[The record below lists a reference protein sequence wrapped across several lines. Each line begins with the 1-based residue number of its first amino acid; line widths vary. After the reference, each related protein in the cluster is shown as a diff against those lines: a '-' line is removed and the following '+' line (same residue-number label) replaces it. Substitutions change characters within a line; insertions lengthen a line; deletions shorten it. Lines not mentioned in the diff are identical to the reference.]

1 MSGIQWVWAFLDEP
15 RASFEEA
22 LTYWSA
28 LTRTTAS
35 PRRGADDEFL
45 TLLPRLGA
53 PWLKMQATGSG
64 RGIHLDLDVDIP
76 RAAAERA
83 LALGARELATLGD
96 DQVVILASPAGFVFC
111 FTRYA
116 APPGA
121 GSAHPEASA
130 SMSAQVRVG
139 EPDLV
144 DQVCLDIPDS
154 AYARE
159 VDFWASLTGWPPLPN
174 TRAEFTALR
183 RPDGIPIR
191 LLLQRLGESAG
202 PARAISTSPAP
213 TATQPWHGIPPTAPP
228 SSGTARDGPYC
239 ATRSGGPTASPTAT
253 RPWAA
258 SEARPRRLRCR
269 G

>member
-64 RGIHLDLDVDIP
+64 RGIHLDLDVERP
-76 RAAAERA
+76 RAAAHQA

-116 APPGA
+116 APPGL
-121 GSAHPEASA
+121 GSAHPEAPA
-130 SMSAQVRVG
+130 PMTAQVRVG

-159 VDFWASLTGWPPLPN
+159 VDFWAALSGWQPLPN

-202 PARAISTSPAP
+202 PARAHLDLACADRN
-213 TATQPWHGIPPTAPP
+213 ATLARH
-228 SSGTARDGPYC
+228 TARG
-239 ATRSGGPTASPTAT
+239 ATIVGGGPRWTILRDPLGRTYCLT
-253 RPWAA
+253 DRDPDTG
-258 SEARPRRLRCR
+258 RLPSAP
-269 G
+269 